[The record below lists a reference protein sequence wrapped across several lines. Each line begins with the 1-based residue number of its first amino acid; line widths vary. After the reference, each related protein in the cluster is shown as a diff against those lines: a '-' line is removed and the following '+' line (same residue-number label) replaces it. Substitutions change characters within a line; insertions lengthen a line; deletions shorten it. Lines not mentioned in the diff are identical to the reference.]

1 MNAKIFLM
9 LLMCMVLIRTTYAQ
23 TQPSQGQTRTITGKI
38 TDMEG
43 EPLPG
48 VTIVLKGGTTNA
60 MTNDE
65 GVYSIRI
72 ASSAEAVLVFS
83 FIGYHTKEARLAPTA
98 TVYNTKLEPSVKG
111 LNDVV
116 VIGYGTVKR
125 KDLTGSVGE
134 VKIEDL
140 QKAPV
145 ASFEQALAGRV
156 AGVQVSAADG
166 QPGQG
171 MQIVI
176 RGNNSVTQDNSPL
189 YVIDGFPIESPDNNV
204 INPAEIESIEVLKD
218 ASATAIYGARGANGV
233 IMITT
238 KKGKIGAPVVNYQTW
253 VGMMQNI
260 RQQKMMD
267 PYEFVKYQLEMNP
280 TLYTPIYLKDGKTLE
295 DYRNVKGINWQ
306 DQVFRDALG
315 QNHNISLRGGT
326 DKTRYSISGNVFSQD
341 GIIINSGFR
350 RYQGRAV
357 IDQTI
362 SDKVKAGI
370 NLNYTGTKTFG
381 VFANSTVSG
390 PASGPTASLMYSVWG
405 FRPVTGDSESD
416 GSLLEEPFDPDVDPL
431 SEWRINPIISTR
443 NEYNPAFNNTFISNA
458 YVEIKPL
465 KYFTLRLTGGMT
477 KINIRREIFNN
488 SQTRLGNPKSSAQ
501 GVNGS
506 LDNTE
511 ITNLLNENTLSY
523 VRTFNKKHSLNVVV
537 GATVQKIRSY
547 RHGFVSTQVP
557 NEALGMS
564 GLDEGIVSTA
574 PNEKTSSALASFLG
588 RVNYTYNSRYLFTV
602 SFREDGSS
610 KFAVGNKWA
619 SFPSG
624 AFAWRISDEPFMKDI
639 NWISDAKVRLGY
651 GMTGNNRVGD
661 FASYQQMQM
670 FIYSGYSYGNN
681 MEAGIIPNG
690 IGNKTLKWET
700 TGQTDVGVDLGF
712 FNNRIA
718 LTADYYK
725 KNTRDLL
732 LQATLPGSTGFL
744 SGIRNVGEVSNQGF
758 EFTLNTTNIQSKKFS
773 WTSNFNIS
781 FNRNKVIQL
790 NEGEPSYQS
799 RITWGNFNNAFPYI
813 AIPGKPIALFYGFL
827 FDGVYQYS
835 DFNKLPNGSY
845 VLRDD
850 VPNNTMPRANIT
862 PGHIKYKDINGD
874 GQVDNS
880 DLTIIGNPNPKH
892 IGGFSNNFTY
902 GGFDLNVFFQWSYG
916 NDILN
921 ANRIEFEGG
930 DVVRN
935 YLNMFKSFENRWTPE
950 NQTNELYRVGGQ
962 GPQVYSSRTIEDG
975 SYLRLKTVALGYT
988 IPPAVLRRA
997 HIKALRLYAAAQN
1010 LYTWTNY
1017 TGLDPEV
1024 SVRHSA
1030 LTPGFDWSAYPK
1042 ARTLTLGL
1050 DLTF

>member
-1 MNAKIFLM
+1 MNAKILLLLM
-9 LLMCMVLIRTTYAQ
+9 LCVALIRTTYAQ
-23 TQPSQGQTRTITGKI
+23 TSPSQGQARTITGKI

-48 VTIVLKGGTTNA
+48 VTVVLKGATAQG
-60 MTNDE
+60 MTNEE

-72 ASSAEAVLVFS
+72 PQSPNAVLVFS
-83 FIGYHTKEARLAPTA
+83 YMGFHTKEARLAANA
-98 TVYNTKLEPSVKG
+98 TVYNTKMEPSIKG

-116 VIGYGTVKR
+116 VIGYGTVKKR
-125 KDLTGSVGE
+125 DLTGSVGQ
-134 VKIEDL
+134 VKMEDL
-140 QKAPV
+140 EKAPV

-166 QPGQG
+166 QPGAG

-176 RGNNSVTQDNSPL
+176 RGNNSVTQENSPL
-189 YVIDGFPIESPDNNV
+189 YVIDGFPMESPDNNV
-204 INPAEIESIEVLKD
+204 INPAEIASIEVLKD

-233 IMITT
+233 IIITT
-238 KKGKIGAPVVNYQTW
+238 KQGKVGAPVVNYQAW
-253 VGMMQNI
+253 VGMMQNL
-260 RQQKMMD
+260 RQQEMME

-280 TLYTPIYLKDGKTLE
+280 ALYTPIYLKDGKTLE

-306 DQVFRDALG
+306 DQVFRNAMG

-326 DKTRYSISGNVFSQD
+326 DKTRYSLSGNIFSQD

-357 IDQTI
+357 LDQTI
-362 SDKVKAGI
+362 SSKVKAGI

-381 VFANSTVSG
+381 VFANSTTSG

-405 FRPVTGDSESD
+405 FRPVTGDSTSD
-416 GSLLEEPFDPDVDPL
+416 ASMIDEPFDPNVDPL
-431 SEWRINPIISTR
+431 NEWRINPIISTR
-443 NEYNPAFNNTFISNA
+443 NEYNPAFNNTLISNA

-465 KYFTLRLTGGMT
+465 KYFTLRITGGLT
-477 KINIRREIFNN
+477 KTNIRREIFNN
-488 SQTRLGNPKSSAQ
+488 SNTRLGNPKSSAL

-506 LDNTE
+506 VDNQE
-511 ITNLLNENTLSY
+511 INNLLNENTLSY
-523 VRTFNKKHSLNVVV
+523 VRTFNKKHSINAVAGWTL
-537 GATVQKIRSY
+537 QKVTSY
-547 RHGFVSTQVP
+547 RHGFTSTQVP

-574 PNEKTSSALASFLG
+574 PNEKSGYTLMSFLG
-588 RVNYTYNSRYLFTV
+588 RVNYTFNQRYLFTV

-610 KFAVGNKWA
+610 KFAKGNKWA
-619 SFPSG
+619 TFPSG
-624 AFAWRISDEPFMKDI
+624 AFAWRLIDEPFMKDI
-639 NWISDAKVRLGY
+639 NWLSDAKVRAGY
-651 GMTGNNRVGD
+651 GMTGNNRVND
-661 FASYQQMQM
+661 FAYLSSMQM
-670 FIYSGYSYGNN
+670 YIYSGYSYGNN
-681 MEAGIIPNG
+681 MEPGIIPNNL
-690 IGNKTLKWET
+690 GNQKLKWET
-700 TGQTDVGVDLGF
+700 TEQVDVGLDLGF
-712 FNNRIA
+712 LKNRIT

-732 LQATLPGSTGFL
+732 LLATLPGSTGYL
-744 SGIRNVGEVSNQGF
+744 SGFRNVGRVSNEGL
-758 EFTLNTTNIQSKKFS
+758 EFTLNTTNIQGRKFG
-773 WTSNFNIS
+773 WTSSFNIS
-781 FNRNKVIQL
+781 FNRNKVLQL
-790 NEGEPSYQS
+790 NDGEPSLQT

-813 AIPGKPIALFYGFL
+813 AIPGQPISQFYGFL

-862 PGHIKYKDINGD
+862 PGHIKFKDINND
-874 GQVDNS
+874 GQVDNN
-880 DLTIIGNPNPKH
+880 DLTVIGNPNPKH

-916 NDILN
+916 NDLLN
-921 ANRIEFEGG
+921 ANRIEFEAG

-988 IPPAVLRRA
+988 IPAKVLRRA
-997 HIKALRLYAAAQN
+997 NIKSLRVYGSAQN
-1010 LYTWTNY
+1010 LLTWTNY

-1024 SVRHSA
+1024 SVRHTA

-1042 ARTLTLGL
+1042 ARTMTLGL